1 MPRSFLVYFPY
12 FVNIFVILINTV
24 CIAYFLKYPAW
35 TSLSCSW
42 LCPFLWFHTPKLM
55 HYIAILLN
63 VLCCVLLD
71 CGLLVNQPNIKWIRR
86 YLNHI
91 TTALEMVR
99 KQELRMN
106 VLFTWSKHIKAWE
119 MLRNSSLKCLV
130 KAFSL
135 LLPSFLLAELVPDPY
150 C

>member
-1 MPRSFLVYFPY
+1 MPRSSLVYFPC
-12 FVNIFVILINTV
+12 FVNIFVILVNTV
-24 CIAYFLKYPAW
+24 CIAYFLKIP
-35 TSLSCSW
+35 S
-42 LCPFLWFHTPKLM
+42 M
-55 HYIAILLN
+55 DIVILL
-63 VLCCVLLD
+63 VTLSFSLTPYTKSDALRRRSALCIVLLD